1 MKITDHGKAPLKG
14 ELSVS
19 INPLE
24 QKVSRLPLMRELSP
38 QATEGEKM
46 LGFYWN
52 FSRNENIL
60 GFLSPSQLRCQPPRQ
75 RGPS

>member
-38 QATEGEKM
+38 QATEGEKL

-52 FSRNENIL
+52 FSRIENIL

-75 RGPS
+75 RQCH